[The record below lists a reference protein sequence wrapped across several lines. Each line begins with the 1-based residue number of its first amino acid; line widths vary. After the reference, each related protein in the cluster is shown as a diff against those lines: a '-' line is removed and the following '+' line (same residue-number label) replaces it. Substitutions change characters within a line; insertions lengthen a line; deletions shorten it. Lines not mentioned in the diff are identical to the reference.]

1 MKFGQLI
8 DSNMRNIFLKNACAK
23 CGGET
28 SSLGFLKKSKLSIAL
43 DQQSEVSYSLLLLHV
58 QVEDYQNILKL
69 RC

>member
-8 DSNMRNIFLKNACAK
+8 DESMGNVFLKKACTI
-23 CGGET
+23 CGRET
-28 SSLGFLKKSKLSIAL
+28 SPLCFLKKSKFSIAL
-43 DQQSEVSYSLLLLHV
+43 DQQSEVSYSSFLLHV